1 MAFTWLK
8 DFDEAVAEARKQ
20 RKPIMIDVYQDD

>member
-20 RKPIMIDVYQDD
+20 RKAIMIDVYQDD